1 MIVDVYETSGSKMRE
16 EENDAVHVEKLY
28 CAKLVI
34 ESRIYRMRGI
44 DPILIIYVIFN
55 AENTHHR
62 SAGGRA
68 KKDVKVDHKETE
80 ATTPPRNKKIAGP
93 RPEELGC
100 AGLMPEKEEEGR
112 IPLLLNGNDDF
123 IRNDKTRLRVMYS

>member
-34 ESRIYRMRGI
+34 ESRIYRMR
-44 DPILIIYVIFN
+44 
-55 AENTHHR
+55 ENTHHR